1 MRQVGENI
9 HHRSEHKQPTV
20 SRQLLAAS
28 IANRIYS
35 HPELTSATFGLE
47 LIAGAAL
54 VRFQLGSE

>member
-1 MRQVGENI
+1 MYQAGENT

-28 IANRIYS
+28 IANYIYS

-47 LIAGAAL
+47 LIAGAPL